1 MKKIYLSFV
10 FLMIGILTT
19 FGQSAGWIFQPGSE
33 GPWFEK
39 EIEQGKPMEFYRSR
53 WDQKRVCEATML
65 TRFND

>member
-10 FLMIGILTT
+10 FLMVGILST

-39 EIEQGKPMEFYRSR
+39 EIEQGKPMEYYDYASTV
-53 WDQKRVCEATML
+53 KT
-65 TRFND
+65 

>member
-39 EIEQGKPMEFYRSR
+39 EIEQGK
-53 WDQKRVCEATML
+53 ATML